1 MPVVDTSD
9 PGVKH
14 HGPRVVRVDH
24 SPKGQ
29 CGHRLRG
36 PGTNH
41 SNVQQGNGTGLA
53 QSHRASDAARVPRGD
68 TPTALGGAGHGPLL
82 VGIADGWTGGFHGQ
96 KVVRAGTGRPC
107 DLQQMR
113 DERTLSRPQVRAVQP
128 HVALHGDPGEL

>member
-1 MPVVDTSD
+1 MAEQTRPRLAVPVVDTSD

-14 HGPRVVRVDH
+14 HGPRLVRVDH

-41 SNVQQGNGTGLA
+41 SNVQQGDGTGLA
-53 QSHRASDAARVPRGD
+53 QPHRASDAARVPRGD
-68 TPTALGGAGHGPLL
+68 TPTALGGAGQGPFL

-96 KVVRAGTGRPC
+96 KVV
-107 DLQQMR
+107 
-113 DERTLSRPQVRAVQP
+113 
-128 HVALHGDPGEL
+128 